1 MSHNELN
8 SISYKLVVSL
18 SPNWDVIIKSLADQC
33 KQKPED
39 FILEIFKD
47 EQLNLNNN
55 IQKEASLF
63 GKSFRFVLFYHADS
77 KVYQIWSDH
86 AKTFVDEVK
95 IQGMVFGTD
104 GISWIVHKKYSDKL
118 ISKPLILTPDYA
130 AFDTYLAPDELILNK
145 LATIPYYHI
154 LRLLLD
160 IAKQEPSASAQV
172 IKKFPKELEKE
183 LNENNVKYEPEVA
196 LSKVPVEK
204 DEYFNKSDLVL
215 NRSEWFLNK
224 GVELYEQEAEW
235 HKFSTPYYSVLFD
248 LEIFE

>member
-1 MSHNELN
+1 MSRDVSK
-8 SISYKLVVSL
+8 SISHKLVIGL
-18 SPNWDVIIKSLADQC
+18 SPNWDSILKKLADQS

-39 FILEIFKD
+39 FIQEIYKD
-47 EQLNLNNN
+47 EKLNLNNN
-55 IQKEASLF
+55 VEKESSLF
-63 GKSFRFVLFYHADS
+63 GKSFRFVIFYHAVS

-86 AKTFVDEVK
+86 DKTFVDEVK
-95 IQGMVFGTD
+95 IQGMVFGSSS
-104 GISWIVHKKYSDKL
+104 ISWIGHKKYSDNL
-118 ISKPLILTPDYA
+118 ISKPLILTPEYA

-154 LRLLLD
+154 LTLLLD
-160 IAKQEPSASAQV
+160 IGKRDPLATAQV
-172 IKKFPKELEKE
+172 IKKFPEELQKELD
-183 LNENNVKYEPEVA
+183 ENNVKYEPEVE
-196 LSKVPVEK
+196 LSTSPDEK
-204 DEYFNKSDLVL
+204 DEDFNKSDLVL